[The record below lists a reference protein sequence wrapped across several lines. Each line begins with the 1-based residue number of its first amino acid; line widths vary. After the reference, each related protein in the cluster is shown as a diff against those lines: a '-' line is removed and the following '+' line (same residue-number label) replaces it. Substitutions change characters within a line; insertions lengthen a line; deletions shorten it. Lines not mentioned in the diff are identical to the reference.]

1 MFFSPWPFFPCA
13 GVWHFIIF
21 VMQHIT
27 SRNWVQDR
35 HENDFSLGYSYFKVY
50 VYTNELVWLSVII
63 CLFSNLYKRSLQ
75 ASRLT
80 SRKAFAFFVR
90 VNYEHFL
97 IFSQIHRASTL
108 HARGNQLCETRVFS
122 RELISTRLLDLRKMK
137 DCSWSVNERVC
148 SLTPLQWLVSLKTC
162 GCVSMH
168 NTLIEVTN
176 RT

>member
-27 SRNWVQDR
+27 SRNWVQGR

-63 CLFSNLYKRSLQ
+63 CLFSSLYKRSLE

-80 SRKAFAFFVR
+80 SRKVFALFVR
-90 VNYEHFL
+90 VNYEHFAP
-97 IFSQIHRASTL
+97 RAWKSAL
-108 HARGNQLCETRVFS
+108 WEHACSRGSWFPPACSIWEKWRTAPDLLTNVYVRSLRCNDSSPWKHVVAFQCITRS
-122 RELISTRLLDLRKMK
+122 
-137 DCSWSVNERVC
+137 
-148 SLTPLQWLVSLKTC
+148 
-162 GCVSMH
+162 
-168 NTLIEVTN
+168 
-176 RT
+176 

>member
-80 SRKAFAFFVR
+80 SRKAFALFVR

-97 IFSQIHRASTL
+97 IFSQIPPACSIWEKWRT
-108 HARGNQLCETRVFS
+108 ARDLLTNVYVHSLRCNDSSPWKHLVAFQCITRS
-122 RELISTRLLDLRKMK
+122 
-137 DCSWSVNERVC
+137 
-148 SLTPLQWLVSLKTC
+148 
-162 GCVSMH
+162 
-168 NTLIEVTN
+168 
-176 RT
+176 

>member
-97 IFSQIHRASTL
+97 IFFSDSAGEHAPRAWKSAL
-108 HARGNQLCETRVFS
+108 WEHACSRGSWYPPACSIWEKWRTARDLLTNVYVHSLRCNDSSPWKHVVAFQCITRS
-122 RELISTRLLDLRKMK
+122 
-137 DCSWSVNERVC
+137 
-148 SLTPLQWLVSLKTC
+148 
-162 GCVSMH
+162 
-168 NTLIEVTN
+168 
-176 RT
+176 